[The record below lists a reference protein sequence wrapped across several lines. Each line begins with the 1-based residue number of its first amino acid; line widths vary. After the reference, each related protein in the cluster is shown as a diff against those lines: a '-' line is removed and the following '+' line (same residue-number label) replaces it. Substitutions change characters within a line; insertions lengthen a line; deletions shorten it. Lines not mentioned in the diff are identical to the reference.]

1 MTQVLG
7 EVSQS
12 WAAKNDQSKS
22 EAFLNSLDPRV
33 RFVSCVLFAFLIS
46 AMHDLGALTLAL
58 GIGVGLSLSARLPLW
73 TTVRKVLV
81 VDSFI
86 VVLML
91 TLPFTMPGETL
102 FSIWGWDASR
112 EGLYRAAEVG
122 LKANAILFSLMG
134 LLGIMEPSVLG
145 HALYR
150 LKVPVKLVHLFLFT
164 VRYIDV
170 FYKEYKTMR
179 MAMKARGFSP
189 KTDLHTLRSIGYLIG
204 MMLVRSLERSDR
216 IMEAMKCRGFDGRFH
231 ILNDMKAGQR
241 DLFFGLAVFITMLG
255 LLIVEYF

>member
-7 EVSQS
+7 EVSRS
-12 WAAKNDQSKS
+12 WAVKDDQSRS
-22 EAFLNSLDPRV
+22 EAILKSLDPRV
-33 RFVSCVLFAFLIS
+33 RLVSCVLFAFLIS

-58 GIGVGLSLSARLPLW
+58 GIGLGLSLLSRLPLW
-73 TTVRKVLV
+73 TTIRKVIV

-86 VVLML
+86 VVLIL
-91 TLPFTMPGETL
+91 TLPFTMEGETL
-102 FSIWGWDASR
+102 FSVWGWDASK

-134 LLGIMEPSVLG
+134 LVGIMEPSVLG

-150 LKVPVKLVHLFLFT
+150 LKVPAKLVHLFLFT

-179 MAMKARGFSP
+179 MAMKARGFVP
-189 KTDLHTLRSIGYLIG
+189 RTNIHTLRSIGYLIG

-231 ILNDMKAGQR
+231 ILNSMKIETRDRIFAGCAA
-241 DLFFGLAVFITMLG
+241 AVILS
-255 LLIVEYF
+255 LIAVEYF